1 MSWKAS
7 PNFMAIKFIIIWG
20 FLEKKWKKIS
30 EMYTFEMTSLLLS
43 NTESNLKKPNFFTD
57 VLIPVYAPLTIS

>member
-1 MSWKAS
+1 MSWKES

-43 NTESNLKKPNFFTD
+43 NTESNLKKQTSLLMCSFQSM
-57 VLIPVYAPLTIS
+57 LL

>member
-1 MSWKAS
+1 
-7 PNFMAIKFIIIWG
+7 MAIKFIIIWG

-43 NTESNLKKPNFFTD
+43 NTESNLKKQTSLLMCSFQSM
-57 VLIPVYAPLTIS
+57 LL